1 MRNNI
6 LQSIPFWAAFF
17 GVTFAQFVKPFIN
30 FIASR
35 EFKPKLFLANGGMP
49 SSHTSGICSFT
60 AAIGFTNG
68 FASDLFVLSLVI
80 SFIVMND
87 AMNVRLETGK
97 QAEVI
102 NEWSEIFQELF
113 SDEVFSRQ
121 HFKTMVGHTV
131 LQVFWGMI
139 TGVAIGTATYF
150 ILR

>member
-17 GVTFAQFVKPFIN
+17 GVTLAQIIKPFIN
-30 FIASR
+30 FIASK
-35 EFKPKLFLANGGMP
+35 EFKPSLMLANGGMP

-80 SFIVMND
+80 SLIVMND
-87 AMNVRLETGK
+87 AMNVRLETGR

-102 NEWSEIFQELF
+102 NQWSEIFQELF
-113 SDEVFSRQ
+113 SDEGFTRQ
-121 HFKTMVGHTV
+121 QFKTMVGHTV

-139 TGVAIGTATYF
+139 FGVIIGTSTYF